1 MNIPTKLHILSRIIN
16 EETKNMGE
24 IDKMLE
30 YAEGMMIALES
41 YEAGLD
47 DVLNTYELD
56 YVPTDSTDVLSR

>member
-16 EETKNMGE
+16 EETENMGE